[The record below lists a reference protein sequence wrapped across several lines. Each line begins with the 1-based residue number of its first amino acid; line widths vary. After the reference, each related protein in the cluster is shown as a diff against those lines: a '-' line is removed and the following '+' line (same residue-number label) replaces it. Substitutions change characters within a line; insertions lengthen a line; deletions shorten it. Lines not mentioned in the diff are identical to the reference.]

1 MSVADLRQGVADLST
16 LANADLA
23 ELWATVTTAD
33 EARAALEDILPDL
46 CETYGSA
53 SATLAADWY
62 DTLREDMNIDGQF
75 SAITADLGD
84 QGGDVL
90 ARWGIGP
97 LFGPEPDW
105 AAAMALIE
113 GGLQRRIANGAR
125 DTITGSSYADPKAI
139 GWQRV
144 GVGECSFCAM
154 LIGRGDVYSEGT
166 ARFASHDHCKCG
178 AEPAFGGKPLP
189 VKPYTPSSK
198 NITDADRA
206 RVGDWLAE
214 NDPSAAQKAGT
225 STRKAKAPMKTN
237 LDATATTAQL
247 RSTLADL
254 EKSAAKFSSP
264 GTVARIADLRR
275 KIAAR

>member
-1 MSVADLRQGVADLST
+1 MSPPATDLRQGVADLST

-23 ELWATVTTAD
+23 ELWRTVSTAD
-33 EARAALEDILPDL
+33 EARAALEGILPDL
-46 CETYGSA
+46 ADTYGSA

-62 DTLREDMNIDGQF
+62 DETRDSLKIAGRF
-75 SAITADLGD
+75 TAITADLGD
-84 QGGDVL
+84 LGGLAL

-105 AAAMALIE
+105 AAAQTLIE

-144 GVGECSFCAM
+144 GSGECAFCAM
-154 LIGRGDVYSEGT
+154 LIGRGAVYSEGT

-178 AEPAFGGKPLP
+178 AHPAWDNEPLP
-189 VKPYTPSSK
+189 VKPYTPSGK

-206 RVGDWLAE
+206 RVRDYLAE
-214 NDPSAAQKAGT
+214 NDPAKPRKVAAKVDI
-225 STRKAKAPMKTN
+225 
-237 LDATATTAQL
+237 DATHTVAQL

-254 EKSAAKFSSP
+254 EKSAATFSSP
-264 GTVARIADLRR
+264 GTVARLKDLRQ

>member
-1 MSVADLRQGVADLST
+1 VAPGADLRQGVADLST

-23 ELWATVTTAD
+23 ELWRTVTNAD
-33 EARAALEDILPDL
+33 EARAALQDILPAL

-62 DTLREDMNIDGQF
+62 DTLREDMNIDGRF

-105 AAAMALIE
+105 AAAMVLIE

-125 DTITGSSYADPKAI
+125 DTITGSSYADPKAL

-144 GVGECSFCAM
+144 GVGACAKFCQM
-154 LIGRGDVYSEGT
+154 LIDRGAVYSEGT
-166 ARFASHDHCKCG
+166 ARFASHDHCHCH
-178 AEPAFGGKPLP
+178 AIPAFGGRPLP
-189 VKPYTPSSK
+189 VKPYTPSVHDS
-198 NITDADRA
+198 T
-206 RVGDWLAE
+206 
-214 NDPSAAQKAGT
+214 PAQKAGT
-225 STRKAKAPMKTN
+225 STRKTNVPVSDVDRLASLRGRLRAAQAAPGNNTIDIAN
-237 LDATATTAQL
+237 LKRL
-247 RSTLADL
+247 
-254 EKSAAKFSSP
+254 
-264 GTVARIADLRR
+264 IAGLGG
-275 KIAAR
+275 